1 LDGKA
6 DNLTFKLLFI
16 GEFLV
21 EPEYRMWVIRMFN
34 DQNFVLNGQVF
45 LGSSVEKSNGEVIF
59 GGGFIILKEEIS
71 VADSF
76 EDHQN

>member
-1 LDGKA
+1 
-6 DNLTFKLLFI
+6 
-16 GEFLV
+16 
-21 EPEYRMWVIRMFN
+21 MWVIRMFN